1 MQHSHPHYCHWFVTY
16 VARHQMPSIVA
27 RVLGVFNV
35 IANTASRNESI
46 FQLLHGGGGIILRSL
61 GSFADLDRVPTNIA
75 DLDKGIGTAI

>member
-1 MQHSHPHYCHWFVTY
+1 M
-16 VARHQMPSIVA
+16 
-27 RVLGVFNV
+27 LGVFNV

-75 DLDKGIGTAI
+75 DLDKGIGTAMLSRTHQTVSSGLEKLALAYGLMR